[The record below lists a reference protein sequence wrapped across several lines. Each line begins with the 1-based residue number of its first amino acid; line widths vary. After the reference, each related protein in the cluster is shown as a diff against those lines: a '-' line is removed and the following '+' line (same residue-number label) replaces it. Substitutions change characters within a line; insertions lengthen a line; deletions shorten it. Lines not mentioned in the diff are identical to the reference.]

1 MFILLGKALA
11 DQLNAHPPTR
21 GGILHLLLPADEPLL
36 PAFKPLLPY
45 MGQYVIP
52 K

>member
-21 GGILHLLLPADEPLL
+21 GILHLLLPADEPLL